1 MYGPTCA
8 GIYTKRRNNP
18 YAIAPDFAPRA
29 FKSQQPVKK
38 ITRAGYNFASSKKDK
53 KETDKIK
60 EADVGSHDSG
70 TPWNFKE
77 MPDRETDGTNNNNK
91 ERKGAGEI
99 KKENA
104 PFAAHTSTCQAS
116 TSSKR

>member
-38 ITRAGYNFASSKKDK
+38 ITRAGYNFASSKKEK
-53 KETDKIK
+53 KKLIK
-60 EADVGSHDSG
+60 
-70 TPWNFKE
+70 
-77 MPDRETDGTNNNNK
+77 
-91 ERKGAGEI
+91 
-99 KKENA
+99 
-104 PFAAHTSTCQAS
+104 
-116 TSSKR
+116 SKRRTLAVTIAEPPGTLRKCQTGKLMEPTTTTRKEKEPEK

>member
-53 KETDKIK
+53 K
-60 EADVGSHDSG
+60 
-70 TPWNFKE
+70 
-77 MPDRETDGTNNNNK
+77 
-91 ERKGAGEI
+91 
-99 KKENA
+99 
-104 PFAAHTSTCQAS
+104 
-116 TSSKR
+116 